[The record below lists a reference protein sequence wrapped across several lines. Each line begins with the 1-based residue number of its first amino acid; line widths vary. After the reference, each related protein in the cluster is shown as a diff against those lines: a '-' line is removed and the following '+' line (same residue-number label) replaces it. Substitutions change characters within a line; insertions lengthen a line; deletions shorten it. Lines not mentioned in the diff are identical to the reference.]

1 MGSRRSAARA
11 AAAAAAMLLRSLHN
25 PEETPS
31 SGGCVWVFS
40 LTVCGLLCFISFMY
54 LYTLYTVLMF
64 RFKTVERA
72 DQIGAVFLR
81 RTKNTNEYLKHSAD
95 RVTDTKRS
103 LIT

>member
-11 AAAAAAMLLRSLHN
+11 AAAVAMLLRSLHN

-54 LYTLYTVLMF
+54 LYTLYTVPMF
-64 RFKTVERA
+64 RIKAVERA
-72 DQIGAVFLR
+72 DQIGVGFLR
-81 RTKNTNEYLKHSAD
+81 RTNKEYE
-95 RVTDTKRS
+95 RVSKTFCGS
-103 LIT
+103 CY

>member
-54 LYTLYTVLMF
+54 LYTLYTVPMF
-64 RFKTVERA
+64 RIKAVERA
-72 DQIGAVFLR
+72 DQIGAVFFKKNKQR
-81 RTKNTNEYLKHSAD
+81 VRT
-95 RVTDTKRS
+95 S
-103 LIT
+103 L